1 MIFGVALCLLGAV
14 FAPVY
19 RCEDEALEHTSGLE
33 LEDDVFTMTD
43 PRESELAELW
53 EYVDLEAETLKRAA

>member
-1 MIFGVALCLLGAV
+1 MLFGVTLCLLGAA

-19 RCEDEALEHTSGLE
+19 SCEDEALEWELGLE